1 MSVGHAR
8 HISYK
13 HIQNTGNQSATI
25 AQQSTKPCHGLG
37 SGGCFPVFHEFLRF
51 LRLQIYTFFRI

>member
-13 HIQNTGNQSATI
+13 QIQDTGNRSATI
-25 AQQSTKPCHGLG
+25 AQQSTKPCHGLTID
-37 SGGCFPVFHEFLRF
+37 GCFPVFH
-51 LRLQIYTFFRI
+51 